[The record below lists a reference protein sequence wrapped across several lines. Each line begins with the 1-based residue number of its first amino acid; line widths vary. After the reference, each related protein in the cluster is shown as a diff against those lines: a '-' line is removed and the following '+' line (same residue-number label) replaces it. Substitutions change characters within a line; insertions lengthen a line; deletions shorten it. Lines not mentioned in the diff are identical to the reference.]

1 MAYSM
6 VASNYRQEAR
16 AAMNGRTGT
25 LVLAYLIY
33 MLITGVPV
41 AAGFFPVVGSIFGSI
56 ATIVITG
63 PFSLSL
69 AAMTLWV
76 IERRIISVG
85 DIFYGFTRFLT
96 AFCAFLINNLFIFLW
111 SLLFIIPGIL
121 KAYSY
126 SMTYYILADD
136 PNVTADEARIRSM
149 ELMRGNRFRLFCL
162 QLSFLGWF
170 ILCALTL
177 GVLFIWVGPYYNTAV
192 ASFYKNILYEES
204 HSGAMSVAYGSA
216 YGGANPNADAYNA
229 DGSAGPSGEEANTIP
244 SAAGDGGS
252 AADGILAEGEGLKE
266 EPQSG
271 GGEDVHNG

>member
-85 DIFYGFTRFLT
+85 GIFYGFTRFNG
-96 AFCAFLINNLFIFLW
+96 FLRLSYKQSVYISVVIALNNSGNFKGVFLFDD
-111 SLLFIIPGIL
+111 LLH
-121 KAYSY
+121 
-126 SMTYYILADD
+126 T
-136 PNVTADEARIRSM
+136 R
-149 ELMRGNRFRLFCL
+149 
-162 QLSFLGWF
+162 
-170 ILCALTL
+170 
-177 GVLFIWVGPYYNTAV
+177 
-192 ASFYKNILYEES
+192 
-204 HSGAMSVAYGSA
+204 
-216 YGGANPNADAYNA
+216 
-229 DGSAGPSGEEANTIP
+229 
-244 SAAGDGGS
+244 
-252 AADGILAEGEGLKE
+252 
-266 EPQSG
+266 
-271 GGEDVHNG
+271 